1 MSFNTDWDIEK
12 YRSGFDADDHWK
24 LKKSF
29 ILANKDK
36 YPEERLVCLANV
48 FYNVEFLGCRYSEN
62 LMKLV
67 EELSKDVEVDY
78 REQKKTRLQRTFIA
92 ASDAAEAKAKGTS
105 HRTEETSKRDKKPPN
120 FVSKGPSI
128 NEFIRKE
135 EDELTPEAL
144 QTLHEMKSIS
154 GPCGS
159 IYIVVSCDTSQ
170 YLNNLRRTSSTWK
183 MQLFHEIRQ
192 EPKDNCLIWR
202 CVTTFGTISAITE
215 GQVKTKTRSA
225 SCEYMMWK
233 LQRYYYTLKVVTT
246 LTREELDARDADV
259 QKSDVLAGAAK
270 AEPEVMADNVGLKMM
285 KMMGWTGGGLGKNEQ
300 GIEKPV
306 EAAGVI
312 SRAGLGFGGKF
323 DFKKIN
329 QVLLQFKRDT
339 DGPSELVFAK
349 DFSNEERSKI
359 HQAAKKYGLKSKSV
373 GPKCSRQ
380 LFVSK
385 DIYYNK
391 MDPWK
396 FMELY
401 LSLKDKYYQ
410 KFELLPPILSDL
422 VLTEGVTYI
431 GLDS

>member
-1 MSFNTDWDIEK
+1 MSFDTDWDIDK
-12 YRSGFDADDHWK
+12 YRSSFEADDHWK

-29 ILANKDK
+29 ILANKGK
-36 YPEERLVCLANV
+36 YPVERLVCLAQV
-48 FYNVEFLGCRYSEN
+48 FYNVEFLGCRYTEN

-78 REQKKTRLQRTFIA
+78 REQKKKRLQRTFVA
-92 ASDAAEAKAKGTS
+92 ASDAAEAKAKGTK
-105 HRTEETSKRDKKPPN
+105 HRTEETSKRDGKQLN
-120 FVSKGPSI
+120 VVSKALRNG
-128 NEFIRKE
+128 FTRKE
-135 EDELTPEAL
+135 EDELSPEAL
-144 QTLHEMKSIS
+144 QTLHKMKSIS

-159 IYIVVSCDTSQ
+159 IYIIVSSDTSQ
-170 YLNNLRRTSSTWK
+170 YLNNLQRTSSTWK
-183 MQLFHEIRQ
+183 MQFFHELKQ

-202 CVTTFGTISAITE
+202 CVTTFGNISAITE
-215 GQVKTKTRSA
+215 GQVKNKTKSA

-233 LQRYYYTLKVVTT
+233 LQRQYYTLKVATT
-246 LTREELDARDADV
+246 LTREELSARDADV

-329 QVLLQFKRDT
+329 QVLQQFKRET

-349 DFSNEERSKI
+349 DFSNEERSQI

-373 GPKCSRQ
+373 GSKCNRQ
-380 LFVSK
+380 LFVTK

-410 KFELLPPILSDL
+410 KFELFPPILSDL
-422 VLTEGVTYI
+422 VLTEGVTYM